1 MGHNTHEDVARRWA
15 NRALHPGRDALR
27 SNNLHD
33 VGDSILSYGS
43 HFEVGRIL
51 RDRKGNPVGWLLN
64 GNTWSVTTS
73 RHQGAVRTAVRNTG
87 LPVVTIPHQALDA
100 AGIDLRTVQIIDV
113 QRDWTTER
121 VITKRDANVRWEYE
135 YDHSD
140 RGGWCNSLT
149 GEFVARGPYWGS
161 DAVRKPVV
169 ECDHAL
175 PDIPGPWK
183 PGYNYLLDM
192 RRREAREIHERIHHG
207 VWEEV
212 LGRTRNTGRKSPM
225 ATKYT
230 PWEMVDDPEAPL
242 GYVFERVVSRHWLG
256 GSLIKAQVPYTVR
269 QKHAACGGTGVAAEP
284 WFTRG
289 QSVGIGPLTEQQ
301 MQVAQDHSDFLM
313 ERNGGIRQ
321 PFGWSTLYLIDVMIE
336 HTECRGCSGR
346 GSTRVERRRWA
357 YFLSA
362 FDENETRPSYFFC
375 ELPPKVHP
383 TTVEEAL
390 ETLKPA
396 AVKLAEQMGRDV
408 KRQGDIFAIA
418 MPGVTLRELKAQ
430 GGVHIRKP
438 KLVDRDGRTVFDGPR
453 PQLLNTN
460 HEATEVVL
468 VGSQTYARGTIKHV
482 PDFRRPDHRPT
493 PLGKEWH
500 LIQKNT
506 VPVSN

>member
-33 VGDSILSYGS
+33 VGDSIQSYGS

-64 GNTWSVTTS
+64 GNTYSVTTS
-73 RHQGAVRTAVRNTG
+73 RHQGAVRTAVRGTG

-100 AGIDLRTVQIIDV
+100 ASIDVRTVEIIDV
-113 QRDWTTER
+113 QSDWTTER
-121 VITKRDANVRWEYE
+121 TITKRDDNVRWEYE
-135 YDHSD
+135 YDHSE
-140 RGGWCNSLT
+140 RGGWQNSLT
-149 GEFVARGPYWGS
+149 GEFVDRGDYWGER
-161 DAVRKPVV
+161 AVRKPVI
-169 ECDHAL
+169 ECDHEL
-175 PDIPGPWK
+175 PDIPGPWQ

-192 RRREAREIHERIHHG
+192 RRRQAREIHERLHHG
-207 VWEEV
+207 IWEEV
-212 LGRTRNTGRKSPM
+212 VGRRRNTGRKTPM
-225 ATKYT
+225 ATKYV

-242 GYVFERVVSRHWLG
+242 GYVFERTVQRHWLG

-269 QKHAACGGTGVAAEP
+269 AKHQACGGTGQGEP
-284 WFTRG
+284 WYIVREIGT
-289 QSVGIGPLTEQQ
+289 GPLTREQ
-301 MQVAQDHSDFLM
+301 MGWFNERSDRIM

-321 PFGWSTLYLIDVMIE
+321 PLQWFVDAAIE
-336 HTECRGCSGR
+336 HTECRGCSGN
-346 GSTRVERRRWA
+346 GSTRVERRRTA

-430 GGVHIRKP
+430 GGRHEKQ
-438 KLVDRDGRTVFDGPR
+438 GN
-453 PQLLNTN
+453 LLGTN
-460 HEATEVVL
+460 HAATEVVY
-468 VGSQTYARGTIKHV
+468 VGTQTYARGTIKHV

>member
-33 VGDSILSYGS
+33 VGDSIQSYGS

-51 RDRKGNPVGWLLN
+51 RDRKGEPVGWLLN
-64 GNTWSVTTS
+64 GNTYGVTTS
-73 RHQGAVRTAVRNTG
+73 RHQRAVRDAVTGQG
-87 LPVVTIPHQALDA
+87 LPIVTIPHQALDA

-113 QRDWTTER
+113 QRDWFTER
-121 VITKRDANVRWEYE
+121 TITKRDGTVHWEYE
-135 YDHSD
+135 YDHSE
-140 RGGWCNSLT
+140 RGGWQNSLT
-149 GEFVARGPYWGS
+149 GEFVDRGDYWGER
-161 DAVRKPVV
+161 AVSKPVI
-169 ECDHAL
+169 ECDHEL

-183 PGYNYLLDM
+183 PGYNFLLDM
-192 RRREAREIHERIHHG
+192 RRREAREIHERLRHG
-207 VWEEV
+207 VWEDV
-212 LGRTRNTGRKSPM
+212 VGRRRNTGRKTPM
-225 ATKYT
+225 ASKYV
-230 PWEMVDDPEAPL
+230 PWEMIDDAEAPL
-242 GYVFERVVSRHWLG
+242 GYVFERTVQRHWLG

-269 QKHAACGGTGVAAEP
+269 AKHQACGGTGVSPEP
-284 WFTRG
+284 WFTHVWRG
-289 QSVGIGPLTEQQ
+289 SGIGPLPKNRME
-301 MQVAQDHSDFLM
+301 AELEHSDWLM

-321 PFGWSTLYLIDVMIE
+321 PMSWEIE
-336 HTECRGCSGR
+336 AYEEHRECRGCGGS

-375 ELPPKVHP
+375 ELPPKVRP

-418 MPGVTLRELKAQ
+418 MPGLTLRELKAQ

-438 KLVDRDGRTVFDGPR
+438 KLVDIDGRTTWDGPR
-453 PQLLNTN
+453 PQLINTN
-460 HEATEVVL
+460 HEATEIVL

>member
-33 VGDSILSYGS
+33 VGDSIQSYGS

-73 RHQGAVRTAVRNTG
+73 RHQSAVRTAVTGHG
-87 LPVVTIPHQALDA
+87 LPVVTIPHQALDS

-113 QRDWTTER
+113 QRDWFTER
-121 VITKRDANVRWEYE
+121 TITKRDGSVRWEYE
-135 YDHSD
+135 HDHSD
-140 RGGWCNSLT
+140 RGGWRNTLT
-149 GEFVARGPYWGS
+149 NEFVERQAYWGEGS
-161 DAVRKPVV
+161 TAPQI
-169 ECDHAL
+169 ECEHTIVA
-175 PDIPGPWK
+175 PGPWH
-183 PGYNYLLDM
+183 NESWNWH
-192 RRREAREIHERIHHG
+192 RESAQRALHETHIRARHG

-212 LGRTRNTGRKSPM
+212 RGVTRNTGRKTPM
-225 ATKYT
+225 ATKHI
-230 PWEMVDDPEAPL
+230 PWEMVNDPEAPL
-242 GYVFERVVSRHWLG
+242 GYVFERDVRRHWLG
-256 GSLIKAQVPYTVR
+256 GSLIRAQVPYTVR
-269 QKHAACGGTGVAAEP
+269 QKHAACGGTGVGEV
-284 WFTRG
+284 WFTHVWRG
-289 QSVGIGPLTEQQ
+289 DGIGPLTEEQ
-301 MQVAQDHSDFLM
+301 MQVELDRSDFLM

-321 PFGWSTLYLIDVMIE
+321 PMGWKIDAYEE
-336 HTECRGCSGR
+336 HRTCRGCSGT

-430 GGVHIRKP
+430 GGRHEKQ
-438 KLVDRDGRTVFDGPR
+438 GN
-453 PQLLNTN
+453 LLGTN
-460 HEATEVVL
+460 HAATEVVY
-468 VGSQTYARGTIKHV
+468 VGTQTYARGTIKHV